1 MKNGL
6 MLLIIT
12 AALAAC
18 TNNYKPEVETV
29 QIPVP
34 NHALYV
40 EDCC

>member
-1 MKNGL
+1 MKKGL
-6 MLLIIT
+6 VLLIIT

-29 QIPVP
+29 EIQLP
-34 NHALYV
+34 NHALYS